1 MEDSFKRGADFSTSC
16 FSVNFVL
23 QAVLIGSP
31 QPVFTPT
38 TVDYGRRGR
47 RNLAPAPAPLEQIDV
62 PAPARMTIR
71 DLDMDL
77 MMGMQ

>member
-1 MEDSFKRGADFSTSC
+1 MLICD
-16 FSVNFVL
+16 L

-31 QPVFTPT
+31 QPIFTPP

-47 RNLAPAPAPLEQIDV
+47 RTVAATPMPQHHT
-62 PAPARMTIR
+62 TIR

-77 MMGMQ
+77 MMGIQ